1 MGLLEKGI
9 EGDLARFFEEDDLR
23 GNAFYLRELPE
34 KSVECNLKIKSDVI
48 LCGLPYFI
56 GAFNYLGAQLKYESF
71 KKFEGKFMVKGEVIS
86 FTLPFSIA
94 LTGERIALNL
104 LQRASAVATFT
115 SQFAE
120 LAKPHKI
127 RILDTRKTTPGLRSL
142 EKYAVRVGGGYN
154 HRFSQA
160 DVWMIKDNH
169 KTFFGG
175 LKPAWEFFQNMQ
187 THYQGIVVEIHSLD
201 ELKLALDLGVKNIML
216 DNFSEENIKKAVAL
230 KKAGM
235 TFEISGGVTL
245 ANCEKYFVEGIDAI
259 SIGALTHSAPHV
271 DLSMKIKS
279 AQDSVSRDS
288 YEF

>member
-1 MGLLEKGI
+1 MGLLEKGL
-9 EGDLARFFEEDDLR
+9 EADLARFFEEDDLQ

-34 KSVECNLKIKSDVI
+34 TAVECQLKIKSDLL
-48 LCGLPYFI
+48 LCGLPYFVA
-56 GAFNYLGAQLKYESF
+56 AFNFLGANLNYETFKKYE
-71 KKFEGKFMVKGEVIS
+71 GKNFGKGEIIS
-86 FTLPFSIA
+86 FSLPFSIA

-104 LQRASAVATFT
+104 LQRGSAVATFT
-115 SQFAE
+115 SQFATK
-120 LAKPHKI
+120 ASPHNI

-142 EKYAVRVGGGYN
+142 EKYAVRVGGGFN

-175 LKPAWEFFQNMQ
+175 LKPAWDFFQNMQ

-201 ELKLALDLGVKNIML
+201 ELKLAIELGIKHVML
-216 DNFSEENIKKAVAL
+216 DNFSLDGIKKAIDL

-235 TFEISGGVTL
+235 TIEISGGVKL
-245 ANCEKYFVEGIDAI
+245 DNCKQYFISGVDAI

-271 DLSMKIKS
+271 DLSMKVKNLHLG
-279 AQDSVSRDS
+279 VSKDS